1 MDWLESVFTSYRCW
15 KTIWVLWSLPVS
27 MGEEGDEDDDG
38 PPSNLG
44 EYTWPLWGVFLV
56 TMGVELGR
64 MVGYC
69 AEGW

>member
-1 MDWLESVFTSYRCW
+1 
-15 KTIWVLWSLPVS
+15 

-38 PPSNLG
+38 PPSVLG
-44 EYTWPLWGVFLV
+44 EYARPLWGVFLV
-56 TMGVELGR
+56 TMGIELGR